1 MRILKIIAGA
11 FLFVACVFVATA
23 NMHSVSLVFPDVPIR
38 GWPQVGPIEAPL
50 FVVLLT
56 ALFLGV
62 LITGL
67 STLLEQVRLR
77 TIARRARK
85 ERDRAERMREEA
97 ERARDVAERERETFR
112 TELEQVR
119 AEAAE
124 ARAMYDRAVSESSAV
139 QSELASVRAER
150 DALAHTGAASSIA
163 SAHERD
169 VAEREDMP

>member
-38 GWPQVGPIEAPL
+38 GWPRLGPIEAPL

-85 ERDRAERMREEA
+85 ERDRAERSREEA
-97 ERARDVAERERETFR
+97 ERARDVAERERETLR
-112 TELEQVR
+112 SELDQAR
-119 AEAAE
+119 AEIAE
-124 ARAMYDRAVSESSAV
+124 VRVMVDRAASENAAV
-139 QSELASVRAER
+139 QNELASVRAER
-150 DALAHTGAASSIA
+150 DALAHTGAPGGIA
-163 SAHERD
+163 SAHERT
-169 VAEREDMP
+169 VGEGE